1 MEKHHNSNAQQ
12 KASEIHVK
20 LLHLLA
26 VISLLACVGVWLGYS
41 WNQLRVDG
49 FVKLFYLYILL
60 SIPV

>member
-41 WNQLRVDG
+41 
-49 FVKLFYLYILL
+49 
-60 SIPV
+60 